1 MEFLKNSKNY
11 SLNRK
16 TYINLRWIAIIGQ
29 FVTINLAAFIFQFEF
44 SFIKSNLVVL
54 IGAIS
59 NIYLVSFYD
68 KNLLSNKTAFN
79 FLVIDILQLS
89 LLFYFTGGVLNPF
102 IIFLIIPSVFAS
114 LSLEKKTN
122 FILISITITSILI
135 LTFFYEETLLPFPK
149 QSVIDKYF
157 YFSIPISLI
166 IALFFLNFFAITF
179 AQESSL
185 RKDALD
191 KIQKLIAKEHEL
203 VSLGGQAA
211 AAAHSLATPLST
223 IKLITQ
229 ELTKSLVGNKD
240 IEKDMILLGEQV
252 ERCNQILK
260 KLSINPDI
268 NDEFI
273 DYELTLSN
281 YIKEIIKSFE
291 SISSKK
297 FFFQDNQNTNP
308 IKFKRSIEIIY
319 GLRNFVG
326 NANKFAKEKIFITIN
341 SDSEITEVIIED
353 DGEGYPSDILSKI
366 GEPYLNLKV
375 IGNYDKI
382 KSGLG
387 LGIFIGKN
395 LLEKNFANINCQNSK
410 TRSGAEVKIRWNN
423 KDFAKI

>member
-29 FVTINLAAFIFQFEF
+29 LVAINIASFFFKYDF
-44 SFIKSNLVVL
+44 SFIKANLIVL

-59 NIYLVSFYD
+59 NIYLISFYI

-79 FLVIDILQLS
+79 FLIIDILQLS
-89 LLFYFTGGVLNPF
+89 LLLYLTGGILNPF
-102 IIFLIIPSVFAS
+102 IIFLLIPSVFAS

-122 FILISITITSILI
+122 YILIMITLISIIF
-135 LTFFYEETLLPFPK
+135 LTFFYEETSLPFPK
-149 QSVIDKYF
+149 KSLVDLYF
-157 YFSIPISLI
+157 YYSIPVSLI

-179 AQESSL
+179 GQESSL
-185 RKDALD
+185 RKNALD
-191 KIQKLIAKEHEL
+191 KTQQLIAKEHEL

-229 ELTKSLVGNKD
+229 ELSKSLRGNND
-240 IEKDMILLGEQV
+240 IEKDILLLRQQV

-260 KLSINPDI
+260 KLTLNPDI
-268 NDEFI
+268 DDEFI
-273 DYELTLSN
+273 ENELTLSN
-281 YIKEIIKSFE
+281 YLKEIIRSFE
-291 SISSKK
+291 SISKKK

-319 GLRNFVG
+319 GLRNFIG

-341 SDSEITEVIIED
+341 SDSEITEIIIED
-353 DGEGYPSDILSKI
+353 DGDGFPKDILEKI
-366 GEPYLNLKV
+366 GEPYIKTKEK
-375 IGNYDKI
+375 NYNN

-387 LGIFIGKN
+387 LGIFIGGT
-395 LLEKNFANINCQNSK
+395 LLERNYAKITCRNSI
-410 TRSGAEVKIRWNN
+410 TRNGAEVIIKWNN
-423 KDFAKI
+423 RDLAGI